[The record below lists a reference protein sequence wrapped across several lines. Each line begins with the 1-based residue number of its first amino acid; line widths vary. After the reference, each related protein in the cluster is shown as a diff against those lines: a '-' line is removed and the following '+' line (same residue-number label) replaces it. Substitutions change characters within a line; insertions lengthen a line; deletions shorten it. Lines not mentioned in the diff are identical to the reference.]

1 MNLAPF
7 QCQIG
12 PVQDLLPASGHVG
25 SGQGQQWNGIR
36 LRFRIGAIP
45 GPPGLSPPVR
55 RSRARRTVVRRS
67 GGRGRRRN
75 ALHRDALRRSLG
87 GDAPVH
93 IKDCHRVD
101 PPVKRAE
108 VVLDEQDDAPR
119 SPQFT
124 DSGEQRPATILVD
137 VGRGLVE
144 DHDLRRTG
152 HRTGDGHPLAL
163 PARQSPRILLREL

>member
-1 MNLAPF
+1 MDLAPF

-12 PVQDLLPASGHVG
+12 PVQDPLPASGHVG
-25 SGQGQQWNGIR
+25 SGQGQQWNGLR
-36 LRFRIGAIP
+36 LRFRIGT
-45 GPPGLSPPVR
+45 VR
-55 RSRARRTVVRRS
+55 HPRARRTGVRRS

-75 ALHRDALRRSLG
+75 ALHRDAIRRSVG
-87 GDAPVH
+87 GDAPVR
-93 IKDCHRVD
+93 IEDRHRVD
-101 PPVKRAE
+101 PPVERAE

-119 SPQFT
+119 GPQIT
-124 DSGEQRPATILVD
+124 DGGEQRPATVLVD

-144 DHDLRRTG
+144 DHDLRRPG